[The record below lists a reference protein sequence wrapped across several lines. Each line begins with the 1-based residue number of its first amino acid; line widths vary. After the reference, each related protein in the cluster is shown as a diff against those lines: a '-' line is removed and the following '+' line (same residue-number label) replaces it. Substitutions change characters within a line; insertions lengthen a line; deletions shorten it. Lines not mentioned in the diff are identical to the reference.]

1 MSDNDIIKAWDI
13 LDKFEF
19 FGGQR
24 AGRELWYNKPTDIQ
38 NKDIGAFLRDVD
50 FLKDFIK
57 SQKAEIERLNNCVKS
72 EDEVRAIMKD
82 QMTPMVR
89 EIVNE
94 QIDKAIK
101 LTRIEF
107 AEKVKAINGN
117 EFLTSWYESADICYE
132 FNQEEFEAYIDNLLE
147 EMESES

>member
-107 AEKVKAINGN
+107 AERLKEKAHTHNCRWLGNCYDIEAVEVK
-117 EFLTSWYESADICYE
+117 DIY
-132 FNQEEFEAYIDNLLE
+132 NLLG
-147 EMESES
+147 EMEE

>member
-38 NKDIGAFLRDVD
+38 NKDIGAFLLDVD

-72 EDEVRAIMKD
+72 EDEIRAIMKD

-107 AEKVKAINGN
+107 AEKVKNN
-117 EFLTSWYESADICYE
+117 RNRL
-132 FNQEEFEAYIDNLLE
+132 FNTIYSDLFFGEKIDELLE
-147 EMESES
+147 EMEKET

>member
-72 EDEVRAIMKD
+72 EDEIRAIMKD

-107 AEKVKAINGN
+107 AEKVKNN
-117 EFLTSWYESADICYE
+117 RNRL
-132 FNQEEFEAYIDNLLE
+132 FNTIYSDLFFGEKIDELLE
-147 EMESES
+147 EMEKET